1 MTLIAMR
8 AELLKI
14 FWRKKYC
21 ALLVVNAALCAL
33 IGLLGAASAEV
44 GSVTLRLPNTAFS
57 ALAFFCTLML
67 PLVIF
72 MLSTDLYTQ
81 EFESKS
87 IKGVLARPISR
98 LSAYLA
104 KSLAILAYVAISLGA
119 LFLISAAFQIY
130 SGRDTASL
138 LNAFFSYALSL
149 VPMAAFVATAAFIA
163 VLIPNSTLAMF
174 LSVAA
179 YAACAV
185 AGVMWGEA
193 GAALYTSYIGWYKL
207 WIGQGAPARHVATT
221 FLLLLSH
228 ITLFS
233 AFGYLLFDRKD
244 V

>member
-1 MTLIAMR
+1 MR

-14 FWRKKYC
+14 FWRKKYW
-21 ALLVVNAALCAL
+21 ALLAVNAALCAL
-33 IGLLGAASAEV
+33 IGFLGAAGAEI

-57 ALAFFCTLML
+57 ALSFFCAILL
-67 PLVIF
+67 PLAIF

-87 IKGVLARPISR
+87 VKCLLTRPISR

-119 LFLISAAFQIY
+119 AFLISAAFQIY

-138 LNAFFSYALSL
+138 LNALLSYALSL

-163 VLIPNSTLAMF
+163 VLIPGSTLAMF

-179 YAACAV
+179 YVACAV
-185 AGVMWGEA
+185 SGVAWGEA
-193 GAALYTSYIGWYKL
+193 GAVLYTSYIGWYKL
-207 WIGQGAPARHVATT
+207 WIGQGAPLRQVATA
-221 FLLLLSH
+221 LSLLLSH
-228 ITLFS
+228 ITLFG